1 MGLQNKGSVVAIRQG
16 GDAEREQGSGS
27 VQGARINIL
36 LLFVL
41 GGMGHH
47 HHGYTVYHR
56 AVQLNPEGP
65 HHSST
70 TGEEREERG
79 REREVGDFGIQKE
92 RKANIEMSPQTETGG
107 T

>member
-1 MGLQNKGSVVAIRQG
+1 MELKNKGSVVAIRQG
-16 GDAEREQGSGS
+16 GDTEREQGSGS
-27 VQGARINIL
+27 AQGARINIL

-56 AVQLNPEGP
+56 AVQFNPEGP

-70 TGEEREERG
+70 TGEGGEE
-79 REREVGDFGIQKE
+79 
-92 RKANIEMSPQTETGG
+92 
-107 T
+107 